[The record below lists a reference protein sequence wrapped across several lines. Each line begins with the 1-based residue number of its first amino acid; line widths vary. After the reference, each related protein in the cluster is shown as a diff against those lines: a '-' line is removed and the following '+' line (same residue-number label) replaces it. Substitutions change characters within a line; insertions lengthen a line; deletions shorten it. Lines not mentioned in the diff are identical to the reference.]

1 MWFLTTGQTGLLLF
15 SLTLSFFF
23 AGPAP
28 QKYAPI
34 VGRWQIDLEID
45 SIRHSLEF
53 ETNGTGVYGLGT
65 GYFVVLPLDER
76 TREYPAAWNNIDPQ
90 RVSITGEIA
99 LNGGGGRSS
108 GTLLLRKTFGP
119 GREIKGEALFI
130 DEALKTHKGSFN
142 MKMILGPVDVLEK
155 KK

>member
-1 MWFLTTGQTGLLLF
+1 MWFLTIGQAGLLLF
-15 SLTLSFFF
+15 SFTLNFVFSR
-23 AGPAP
+23 PAP
-28 QKYAPI
+28 QKYAPV

-76 TREYPAAWNNIDPQ
+76 VREYPAAWNNIDPQ
-90 RVSITGEIA
+90 RASITSEIT
-99 LNGGGGRSS
+99 LKSEGGRNS
-108 GTLLLRKTFGP
+108 GTLLLRKTFSP
-119 GREIKGEALFI
+119 GRDIKGEALFI
-130 DEALKTHKGSFN
+130 DEALKTHKGSFS
-142 MKMILGPVDVLEK
+142 MKMILGPAEVLEK